1 MAYGRI
7 SLEQALNSDN
17 FYQLP
22 KVVIKSKYYR
32 KLKAEAK
39 LMFMLC
45 RDRLSASLDSTRKG
59 DLRFVDDL
67 GDIFIYYNIED
78 LSEDLGCGRDKI
90 MKLKKELIKY
100 GLIDEVRQGLNKA
113 NRIYVKNAIT
123 DIQILN
129 MEFEEA
135 QQLLN
140 PVKSTE
146 VEKADFRKSEN
157 TTSRSREIRLQ
168 EVANYD
174 STYTKVSE
182 IKESN
187 NKVSHFDDDEEM
199 AHSSQDDKYQNT
211 LNRKVDE
218 ATQYDR
224 DYIWGLVY
232 DRLRQE
238 RFSKASADFVMR
250 HFDERYQYAL
260 ENMRYASS
268 TEKIAEFVFNGIL
281 AVFNQEKRKQENA
294 NG

>member
-78 LSEDLGCGRDKI
+78 LSEDLGCGRDKV

-238 RFSKASADFVMR
+238 MFSKASADFVMR

-281 AVFNQEKRKQENA
+281 AVFNQERRKQENT

>member
-78 LSEDLGCGRDKI
+78 LSEDLGCGRDKV

-260 ENMRYASS
+260 DNMRYAAS
-268 TEKIAEFVFNGIL
+268 TEKVAEFAFNGFL

>member
-78 LSEDLGCGRDKI
+78 LSEDLGCGRDKV

-157 TTSRSREIRLQ
+157 TTSRSREIRLL

-232 DRLRQE
+232 ERLRQE

-250 HFDERYQYAL
+250 HFDDRYQYAL

>member
-78 LSEDLGCGRDKI
+78 LSEDLGCGRDKV

-232 DRLRQE
+232 ERLRQE

-281 AVFNQEKRKQENA
+281 AVFNQERRKQENA
-294 NG
+294 SG

>member
-78 LSEDLGCGRDKI
+78 LSEDLGCGRDKV

-135 QQLLN
+135 KQLLN

-260 ENMRYASS
+260 DNMRYAAS
-268 TEKIAEFVFNGIL
+268 TEKVAEFVFNGIL

>member
-78 LSEDLGCGRDKI
+78 LSEDLGCGRDKV

-168 EVANYD
+168 EIANYD

-281 AVFNQEKRKQENA
+281 AVFNQERRKQENT

>member
-78 LSEDLGCGRDKI
+78 LSEDLGCGRDKV

-268 TEKIAEFVFNGIL
+268 TEKIAEFVFKGIL
-281 AVFNQEKRKQENA
+281 AVFNQERRKQENT

>member
-78 LSEDLGCGRDKI
+78 LSEDLGCGRDKV

-238 RFSKASADFVMR
+238 RFSKASSDFVMR

-281 AVFNQEKRKQENA
+281 AVFNQERRKQENT

>member
-78 LSEDLGCGRDKI
+78 LSEDLGCGRDKV

-168 EVANYD
+168 EVVFSD

-232 DRLRQE
+232 ERLRQE

-250 HFDERYQYAL
+250 HFDDRYQYAL

>member
-78 LSEDLGCGRDKI
+78 LSEDLGCGRDKV

-157 TTSRSREIRLQ
+157 TTSRSRKSRLQ

-232 DRLRQE
+232 ERLRQE

-281 AVFNQEKRKQENA
+281 AVFNQERRKQENA

>member
-78 LSEDLGCGRDKI
+78 LSEDLGCGRDKV

-232 DRLRQE
+232 ERLRQE

-250 HFDERYQYAL
+250 HFDDRYQYAL

-281 AVFNQEKRKQENA
+281 AVFNQERRKQENT

>member
-78 LSEDLGCGRDKI
+78 LSEDLGCGRDKV

-199 AHSSQDDKYQNT
+199 AHSSQDDKYQKT

-281 AVFNQEKRKQENA
+281 AVFNQERRKQENT

>member
-78 LSEDLGCGRDKI
+78 LSEDLGCGRDKVR
-90 MKLKKELIKY
+90 KLKKELIKY

-281 AVFNQEKRKQENA
+281 AVFNQERRKQENT

>member
-78 LSEDLGCGRDKI
+78 LSEDLGCGRDKV

-187 NKVSHFDDDEEM
+187 NKVSHFDDEEEM

-232 DRLRQE
+232 ERLRQE

-268 TEKIAEFVFNGIL
+268 TEKIAEFVLNGIL
-281 AVFNQEKRKQENA
+281 AVFNQERRKQENT